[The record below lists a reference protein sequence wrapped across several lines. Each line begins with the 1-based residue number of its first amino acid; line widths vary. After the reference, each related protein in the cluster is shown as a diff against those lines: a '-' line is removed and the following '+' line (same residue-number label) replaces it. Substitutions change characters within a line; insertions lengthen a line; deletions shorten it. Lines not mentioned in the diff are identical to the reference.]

1 MFIIEKLKWCNNS
14 WKLSIFLCAQ
24 TLFRTFKELN
34 KKEIESVLGT
44 ELYVLSE
51 ERNICKNLNNNTSWM
66 ERLDYII
73 ILIFYRIVLYVSIHS
88 TKQNNL

>member
-1 MFIIEKLKWCNNS
+1 MKAVNFFVCK
-14 WKLSIFLCAQ
+14 

-51 ERNICKNLNNNTSWM
+51 ERNICKNLNNNTS
-66 ERLDYII
+66 
-73 ILIFYRIVLYVSIHS
+73 
-88 TKQNNL
+88 

>member
-1 MFIIEKLKWCNNS
+1 MKAVNFFVCK
-14 WKLSIFLCAQ
+14 

>member
-1 MFIIEKLKWCNNS
+1 
-14 WKLSIFLCAQ
+14 
-24 TLFRTFKELN
+24 
-34 KKEIESVLGT
+34 
-44 ELYVLSE
+44 
-51 ERNICKNLNNNTSWM
+51 M